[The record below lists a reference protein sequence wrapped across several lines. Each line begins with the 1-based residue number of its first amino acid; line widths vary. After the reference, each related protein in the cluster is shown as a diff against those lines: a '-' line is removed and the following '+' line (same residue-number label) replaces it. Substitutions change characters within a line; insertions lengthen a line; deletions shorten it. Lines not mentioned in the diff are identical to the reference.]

1 MLEEICKA
9 LSEETNI
16 RENLIE
22 LKKSIK
28 DKKTEENEHKA
39 KHEMEDNCNPFC
51 RSGFF

>member
-9 LSEETNI
+9 LTEETNI

-28 DKKTEENEHKA
+28 IRMH
-39 KHEMEDNCNPFC
+39 
-51 RSGFF
+51 

>member
-9 LSEETNI
+9 LAEETNI

-28 DKKTEENEHKA
+28 NQDALKNT
-39 KHEMEDNCNPFC
+39 MQRIRFC
-51 RSGFF
+51 MLF

>member
-9 LSEETNI
+9 LAEETNI

-28 DKKTEENEHKA
+28 IRMH
-39 KHEMEDNCNPFC
+39 
-51 RSGFF
+51 